1 MRKKPTV
8 KDLFDLKGKRQLTQV
23 FVENT
28 GEALA
33 SEEAGIDMI
42 VAMGDITK
50 ACRAVAPTT
59 FITGAISYGECAS
72 PTEAIRR
79 GFEIWEAG
87 ADAIYACMPPD
98 WVREMAHQGLPV
110 VGHVGLVPQKRT
122 WLGGFK
128 AQGKTAASAM
138 RIYRDTLA
146 FQDAGAIGVE
156 MEVVPERVAS
166 EIAKRV
172 DILVISMGAGPQDVQ
187 YLFASDILGTHTG
200 HYPRHAKK
208 YCDLHAERARL
219 HRMSVDA
226 LRSYGEDVASG
237 GLFQPERI
245 VPIQDEEF
253 EKFMDCVD
261 RP

>member
-8 KDLFDLKGKRQLTQV
+8 KELFELKGKRQLTQV
-23 FVENT
+23 FVENID
-28 GEALA
+28 EARA
-33 SEEAGIDMI
+33 SEEAGIDMF
-42 VAMGDITK
+42 VCMGDVTK
-50 ACRAVAPTT
+50 AFREVAPTT
-59 FITGAISYGECAS
+59 FITGAIAYGECAS

-79 GFEIWEAG
+79 GFQIWDAG

-128 AQGKTAASAM
+128 AQGKTAESAM
-138 RIYRDTLA
+138 KIYQDTLA
-146 FQDAGAIGVE
+146 FQEAGAIGVE

-166 EIAKRV
+166 EISKRA

-187 YLFASDILGTHTG
+187 YLFACDILGTHNG
-200 HYPRHAKK
+200 HYPRHARK
-208 YCDLHAERARL
+208 YCDLHSERERL

-226 LRSYGEDVASG
+226 LKSYREEVASG
-237 GLFQPERI
+237 ALFQPERI
-245 VPIQDEEF
+245 VPIRDEEF
-253 EKFMDCVD
+253 EKFMQAVE
-261 RP
+261 RG